1 MRRRWLS
8 PMILVALLAPA
19 SAGAQDATT
28 TSTLAAPGG
37 PAVPS
42 ESGAV
47 VAPPT
52 DAPAPIAEPAPP
64 AGAPAPAVEAP
75 GPAVEAPSPAVEAPA
90 PAAEAP
96 APAAEAP
103 PPAPAKEPAPPVAA
117 SAEKDKEKEKDPQK
131 AQLVRNIGESGASDD
146 RHWFVSA
153 SLELR
158 MLAISDEDPANDRL
172 MVYAIRGGYGLLPG
186 LSLFGALS
194 LNQRFVAEEGES
206 GFLFNDLQLA
216 LNYNQTLKVPLPAL
230 GDHDL
235 SLTHRAGF
243 YLPTSRRSQA
253 NDIYLVPELLER
265 ARINLVD
272 RLYFGVDLIG
282 RYQISQYAEGAGPGA
297 PPLTQLLMAGS
308 LAVEYNVLESERFG
322 FVTVGADLS
331 SIYRLRYAARDS
343 SEQVRWKQSYGWS
356 LYGVYAPYPFL
367 AFTALLY
374 TGDDVVRAD
383 GARRI
388 EFLDRDSSQL
398 IFNIT
403 ARY

>member
-1 MRRRWLS
+1 MRAAWLS
-8 PMILVALLAPA
+8 PIVLVALLAPA
-19 SAGAQDATT
+19 RAGAQDVTT
-28 TSTLAAPGG
+28 TSTVATPGG
-37 PAVPS
+37 PALAPVP
-42 ESGAV
+42 
-47 VAPPT
+47 PPT
-52 DAPAPIAEPAPP
+52 EPDAVETQTPAAP
-64 AGAPAPAVEAP
+64 APAPAVEAP
-75 GPAVEAPSPAVEAPA
+75 APAVEAPPPEVPA
-90 PAAEAP
+90 PP
-96 APAAEAP
+96 APVVEAP
-103 PPAPAKEPAPPVAA
+103 PPAPVEEPSAPTPPAA
-117 SAEKDKEKEKDPQK
+117 AAVEKEKDPQK
-131 AQLVRNIGESGASDD
+131 SQLVRNIGESGSSDD
-146 RHWFVSA
+146 RHWFVSG

-158 MLAISDEDPANDRL
+158 MLAVSDEDPANDRL

-186 LSLFGALS
+186 LSLFGSLS

-282 RYQISQYAEGAGPGA
+282 RYQVAQYAEGAGPGA

-308 LAVEYNVLESERFG
+308 VAAEYNLLESERFG
-322 FVTVGADLS
+322 FITVGADLS

-398 IFNIT
+398 MFNVT